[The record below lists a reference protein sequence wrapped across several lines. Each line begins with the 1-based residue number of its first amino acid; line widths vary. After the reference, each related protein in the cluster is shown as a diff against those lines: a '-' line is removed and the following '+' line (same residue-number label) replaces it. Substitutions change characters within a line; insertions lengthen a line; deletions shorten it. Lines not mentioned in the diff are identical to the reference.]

1 MKIRVGRGRDRERAS
16 VRNTRKVGWK
26 KQNTKTKASQTES
39 QENKAMASLNLGKI
53 DSWGPTALPEMGD
66 FGASSAAAKLA

>member
-1 MKIRVGRGRDRERAS
+1 MPVKIRVGRGRERAS

-39 QENKAMASLNLGKI
+39 QENKAMSSLNLGKI